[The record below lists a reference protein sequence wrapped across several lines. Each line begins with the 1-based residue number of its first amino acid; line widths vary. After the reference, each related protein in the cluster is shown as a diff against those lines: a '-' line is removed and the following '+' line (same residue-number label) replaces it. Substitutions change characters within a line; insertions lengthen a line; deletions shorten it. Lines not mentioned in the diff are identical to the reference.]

1 MKKMNLLVMSLVSA
15 AALSFSSCSSNDDL
29 GGGAGTQSQVKG
41 FYMTLA
47 VQTPTS
53 NETRTSIENPIPTED
68 ATAEEAAVK
77 NGTFYL
83 VDANGSVVFSKTLT
97 EADWAGASGAIKNP
111 TTAAKDGKTTLQ
123 IEVENVAAGATY
135 KVYFKAGS
143 TNMDTVEPLTI
154 KTGTSKAGVFT
165 ATGITQTF
173 TSTGAFAKPCDTDNN
188 FSMFNQNDATTNGN
202 GYTVT
207 FTDANKVENNPAKV
221 KYNNTESESGSAI
234 KIERVTARVD
244 VPTSTENLLG
254 EYPTNASQ
262 ALKNAIDDAKKKVSK
277 IELVRYALS
286 NVTNKTYVM
295 QNWNVADK
303 VWSLAIPTDA
313 TLSQT
318 KDAFGEKYL
327 LKDGGFKALKGAKN
341 DYIFENNKDEATAM
355 YFEYKVTLDANQF
368 KDAAGELMPADFQ
381 DGTFYRYNNVIYTSF
396 AQIMKAYEDVTGLF
410 DGKSATDLQTKL
422 AEAKRK
428 PTAETEKSVETKL
441 AEFREKYGIEVFN
454 EGKTYYK
461 QVIKDNQLSKNVI
474 QRNTIYRLNV
484 NKIFNVGA
492 QVPNG
497 EIDKNGLF
505 YLDVTVTVNPWVLNT
520 QNVELGD

>member
-29 GGGAGTQSQVKG
+29 TGGAGTQSQVKG

-53 NETRTSIENPIPTED
+53 NGTRTSIENPIPKED

-83 VDANGSVVFSKTLT
+83 VDANGAVVFSKTLT
-97 EADWAGASGAIKNP
+97 GQDWTGAIKDQ
-111 TTAAKDGKTTLQ
+111 TGSQKDGRTTLQ
-123 IEVENVAAGATY
+123 IQVENVAAGATY

-143 TNMDTVEPLTI
+143 TNMDTVEPFTI
-154 KTGTSKAGVFT
+154 TTGTKKTGVFT
-165 ATGITQTF
+165 VDGIKQTF
-173 TSTGAFAKPCDTDNN
+173 TAQNPFDKTCAGDKN

-202 GYTVT
+202 DYTVT
-207 FTDANKVENNPAKV
+207 FTDANKVETTPAKV
-221 KYNNTESESGSAI
+221 MYNNEESAI

-244 VPTSTENLLG
+244 VPTSTEELLG

-262 ALKNAIDDAKKKVSK
+262 ALKNAIDDAKKKVTK

-286 NVTNKTYVM
+286 NVTNKAYVM
-295 QNWNVADK
+295 QNWNVANN
-303 VWSLAIPTDA
+303 VWSLAIPTGA

-341 DYIFENNKDEATAM
+341 DYIFENNMSDATAM

-368 KDAAGELMPADFQ
+368 KNAAGELMPADFQ

-396 AQIMKAYEDVTGLF
+396 EQIMKAYEDVTGLF
-410 DGKSATDLQTKL
+410 EGKTAALLKTEL
-422 AEAKRK
+422 ENAKK
-428 PTAETEKSVETKL
+428 VETTEGAKDVETKL
-441 AEFREKYGIEVFN
+441 SEFRAKYGIEVFN

-461 QVIKDNQLSKNVI
+461 QVIKDNQLDKNVI
-474 QRNTIYRLNV
+474 QRNTIYRLQV

-520 QNVELGD
+520 QDVELGD

>member
-1 MKKMNLLVMSLVSA
+1 MSLVST

-29 GGGAGTQSQVKG
+29 TGGGAGTQSQVKG

-53 NETRTSIENPIPTED
+53 NGTRTSIENPIPTED
-68 ATAEEAAVK
+68 ATAAEAAVK

-83 VDANGSVVFSKTLT
+83 VDANGAVVFSKTLT
-97 EADWAGASGAIKNP
+97 GQDWKGAIKDQ
-111 TTAAKDGKTTLQ
+111 ADSKKDGKTTLQ

-135 KVYFKAGS
+135 KVYFKAGR
-143 TNMDTVEPLTI
+143 TNMDTVEPFTI
-154 KTGTSKAGVFT
+154 TTGTKKTGVFT
-165 ATGITQTF
+165 VDGIKQTF
-173 TSTGAFAKPCDTDNN
+173 TAQNPFDKTCAGDNN

-207 FTDANKVENNPAKV
+207 FTNQNKEGADNFKAAEV
-221 KYNNTESESGSAI
+221 KYDGKTAPI

-244 VPTSTENLLG
+244 VPTS
-254 EYPTNASQ
+254 ASTLTKEALPADASA
-262 ALKNAIDDAKKKVSK
+262 ALKKAVEDAKKKVSK
-277 IELVRYALS
+277 IELVQYALS

-295 QNWNVADK
+295 QNWNDANG
-303 VWSLAIPTDA
+303 VWSLEIPTDA
-313 TLSQT
+313 KLSQI
-318 KDAFGEKYL
+318 KDDFGDKYL
-327 LKDGGFKALKGAKN
+327 LKDGGFKALTGATN
-341 DYIFENNKDEATAM
+341 DYIFENNKSDATAM
-355 YFEYKVTLDANQF
+355 YFEYKVTLDGTKF
-368 KDAAGELMPADFQ
+368 EGTADFT

-396 AQIMKAYEDVTGLF
+396 AQILKAYADVAGLF
-410 DGKSATDLQTKL
+410 DSKSATDLQKEL
-422 AEAKRK
+422 DKAK
-428 PTAETEKSVETKL
+428 TVETGKGAKTVETKL
-441 AEFREKYGIEVFN
+441 SEFRAKYGIEVFN

-461 QVIKDNQLSKNVI
+461 QVITDNQLGKDVI

-520 QNVELGD
+520 QGVELGD

>member
-29 GGGAGTQSQVKG
+29 GGGSGNQSQVKG

-53 NETRTSIENPIPTED
+53 NGTRTAIGENTED

-83 VDANGSVVFSKTLT
+83 VDQNGSVVFSKTLT
-97 EADWAGASGAIKNP
+97 GQDWTGAIKGQDGSK
-111 TTAAKDGKTTLQ
+111 KDGTTTLK

-143 TNMDTVEPLTI
+143 TTMDNVAEPLNIT
-154 KTGTSKAGVFT
+154 TGTSLPNIFT
-165 ATGITQTF
+165 AEGITQTF
-173 TSTGAFAKPCDTDNN
+173 TAPKAFDKTCAVDNN

-207 FTDANKVENNPAKV
+207 FTNQNKEGADNFKAAEV
-221 KYNNTESESGSAI
+221 KYDGKTAPI

-244 VPTSTENLLG
+244 VPTS
-254 EYPTNASQ
+254 ASTLTREALPADASA
-262 ALKNAIDDAKKKVSK
+262 ALKKAVKDAQNKVAN
-277 IELVRYALS
+277 IELVQYALS

-295 QNWNVADK
+295 QNWNKAESG
-303 VWSLAIPTDA
+303 WSLLIPGDA

-318 KDAFGEKYL
+318 NDDFGTKYL
-327 LKDGGFKALKGAKN
+327 FNNGGFKALTGAKN
-341 DYIFENNKDEATAM
+341 DYIFENNKDEATTM
-355 YFEYKVTLDANQF
+355 YFEYKVTLDGTKF
-368 KDAAGELMPADFQ
+368 EGTADFQ

-410 DGKSATDLQTKL
+410 DGKSATDLQRKL
-422 AEAKRK
+422 AEAKTE

-441 AEFREKYGIEVFN
+441 SEFRAQYGIEVFN
-454 EGKTYYK
+454 KGLTYYK
-461 QVIKDNQLSKNVI
+461 QVITDKQLGKDVI

-520 QNVELGD
+520 QDVSLGD

>member
-1 MKKMNLLVMSLVSA
+1 MNLLVMSLVSA

-29 GGGAGTQSQVKG
+29 TGGAGTQSQVKG

-53 NETRTSIENPIPTED
+53 NGTRTSIENPIPTED
-68 ATAEEAAVK
+68 ATAAEAAVK

-83 VDANGSVVFSKTLT
+83 VDANGAVVFSKTLT
-97 EADWAGASGAIKNP
+97 GQDWTGAIKDQ
-111 TTAAKDGKTTLQ
+111 ADSQKDGKSTLK

-143 TNMDTVEPLTI
+143 TNMDTVEPFTI
-154 KTGTSKAGVFT
+154 TTGTSKTGVFT

-173 TSTGAFAKPCDTDNN
+173 TSTSAFAKPCDTDNN

-207 FTDANKVENNPAKV
+207 FTDANKVETTPAKV
-221 KYNNTESESGSAI
+221 MYNNAESAI

-244 VPTSTENLLG
+244 VPTSTEVLLG
-254 EYPTNASQ
+254 EYPANASQ
-262 ALKNAIDDAKKKVSK
+262 ALKHAIDDAKKKVSK

-295 QNWNVADK
+295 QNWNVVDK
-303 VWSLAIPTDA
+303 VWNLAIPTDA
-313 TLSQT
+313 TLSQK

-327 LKDGGFKALKGAKN
+327 LKDGGFKALNGATN

-355 YFEYKVTLDANQF
+355 YFEYKVTLDESKF
-368 KDAAGELMPADFQ
+368 EGKADCT

-396 AQIMKAYEDVTGLF
+396 EQIMKAYKDVAGLF
-410 DGKSATDLQTKL
+410 EDKTA
-422 AEAKRK
+422 AELKTELEKAKEV
-428 PTAETEKSVETKL
+428 ETVEGAKDVETKL
-441 AEFREKYGIEVFN
+441 SEFRAKYGIEVFN

-461 QVIKDNQLSKNVI
+461 QVIKDNQLDKNVI
-474 QRNTIYRLNV
+474 QRNTIYRLKV

>member
-1 MKKMNLLVMSLVSA
+1 MNLLVMSLVSA

-29 GGGAGTQSQVKG
+29 TGGGAGTQSQVKG

-53 NETRTSIENPIPTED
+53 NGTRTSIENPIPTED
-68 ATAEEAAVK
+68 ATAVEAAVK

-83 VDANGSVVFSKTLT
+83 VDSKGTVVFSKTLT
-97 EADWAGASGAIKNP
+97 AQNWSGAVKDQ
-111 TTAAKDGKTTLQ
+111 ADSKKDGKTTLQ
-123 IEVENVAAGATY
+123 IQVENVAAGATY

-143 TNMDTVEPLTI
+143 TAMDGVTEPVAAGT
-154 KTGTSKAGVFT
+154 TGIFT
-165 ATGITQTF
+165 ATGIEKTF
-173 TSTGAFAKPCDTDNN
+173 TAAAAFDKTCAGDNN
-188 FSMFNQNDATTNGN
+188 FSMFNQNDESRNGN

-207 FTDANKVENNPAKV
+207 FEDGNKVATNPAKV
-221 KYNNTESESGSAI
+221 KYNNAESAI

-244 VPTSTENLLG
+244 VPTSTEALLG
-254 EYPTNASQ
+254 EYPANATQ
-262 ALKNAIDDAKKKVSK
+262 ALKNAIDDAKKKVTK

-295 QNWNVADK
+295 QNWNVANN

-318 KDAFGEKYL
+318 KDDFGSKYL
-327 LKDGGFKALKGAKN
+327 LKDGCFKAFKGATN
-341 DYIFENNKDEATAM
+341 DYIFENNMSDATAM

-368 KDAAGELMPADFQ
+368 KNAAGELMPADFT

-396 AQIMKAYEDVTGLF
+396 AQILKAYRDVTGLF
-410 DGKSATDLQTKL
+410 DGKSATDLQKEL
-422 AEAKRK
+422 KEAKTA
-428 PTAETEKSVETKL
+428 PTAENKKSVETKL
-441 AEFREKYGIEVFN
+441 SEFRDKYGIEVFN

-461 QVIKDNQLSKNVI
+461 QVIKDNQLDKNVI
-474 QRNTIYRLNV
+474 QRNTIYRLQV

-505 YLDVTVTVNPWVLNT
+505 YLDVTVTVNPWVLNV
-520 QNVELGD
+520 QGVELGD

>member
-1 MKKMNLLVMSLVSA
+1 MNLLVMSLVSA

-29 GGGAGTQSQVKG
+29 TGGAGTQSQVKG

-53 NETRTSIENPIPTED
+53 NGTRTSIEAPIPTED

-83 VDANGSVVFSKTLT
+83 VDSKGSVVFSKTLSSQ
-97 EADWAGASGAIKNP
+97 DWSGAVKDQ
-111 TTAAKDGKTTLQ
+111 ADSKKDGRTTLQ
-123 IEVENVAAGATY
+123 IEVQNVAAGATY

-143 TNMDTVEPLTI
+143 TGMDTVEPFTI
-154 KTGTSKAGVFT
+154 TTGTSKSGVFT
-165 ATGITQTF
+165 VDGIKQTF
-173 TSTGAFAKPCDTDNN
+173 TAQNPFDKTCAGDYN

-202 GYTVT
+202 AYTVT
-207 FTDANKVENNPAKV
+207 FTDANKVETTPAKV
-221 KYNNTESESGSAI
+221 MYNNLESAI

-244 VPTSTENLLG
+244 VPTSTEALLG

-295 QNWNVADK
+295 QNWNVANS

-313 TLSQT
+313 TLAQT
-318 KDAFGEKYL
+318 KEAFGDKYL
-327 LKDGGFKALKGAKN
+327 LKDGGFKAMNGATN

-368 KDAAGELMPADFQ
+368 KNAAGELMPADFE

-396 AQIMKAYEDVTGLF
+396 DQIMKAYEDVTGLF
-410 DGKSATDLQTKL
+410 QGKTAGQLKEEL
-422 AEAKRK
+422 AEAKKESTADIVK
-428 PTAETEKSVETKL
+428 PVETKL
-441 AEFREKYGIEVFN
+441 ADFRDKYGIEVFN

-461 QVIKDNQLSKNVI
+461 QVIKDNQLDKNVI
-474 QRNTIYRLNV
+474 QRNTIYRLQV

-520 QNVELGD
+520 QDVELGD

>member
-97 EADWAGASGAIKNP
+97 KEDWAGASGAIKNP
-111 TTAAKDGKTTLQ
+111 ATAAKEGKTTLK

-143 TNMDTVEPLTI
+143 TKMDNVEPLNI
-154 KTGTSKAGVFT
+154 KTGTSLPGIFT
-165 ATGITQTF
+165 TDGITQTF
-173 TSTGAFAKPCDTDNN
+173 SANTCAVDND

-202 GYTVT
+202 GYTVK
-207 FTDANKVENNPAKV
+207 FTNQNKEGAKDFKPAEVTYGGKV
-221 KYNNTESESGSAI
+221 API

-244 VPTSTENLLG
+244 VPTS
-254 EYPTNASQ
+254 ASTLTKE
-262 ALKNAIDDAKKKVSK
+262 ALPADASAALQKAVEDANKKVSK

-295 QNWNVADK
+295 QNWDVANS

-313 TLSQT
+313 KLSQT

-327 LKDGGFKALKGAKN
+327 LKDGGFKPLSGATN
-341 DYIFENNKDEATAM
+341 DYIFENNKPDATAM
-355 YFEYKVTLDANQF
+355 YFEYKVTLDKTQF
-368 KDAAGELMPADFQ
+368 EGTADFD

-396 AQIMKAYEDVTGLF
+396 TQIYKAYADVAGLF
-410 DGKSATDLQTKL
+410 EKN
-422 AEAKRK
+422 
-428 PTAETEKSVETKL
+428 TAEEMKTAAKTASANEADL
-441 AEFREKYGIEVFN
+441 AAFREKYQIEVFK
-454 EGKTYYK
+454 GGLTYYK
-461 QVIKDNQLSKNVI
+461 QVITDKQLGKDVI

-505 YLDVTVTVNPWVLNT
+505 YLNVTVTVNPWVLNT

>member
-15 AALSFSSCSSNDDL
+15 AALSFSSCSNNDDL

-53 NETRTSIENPIPTED
+53 NGTRTSIENPIPTED
-68 ATAEEAAVK
+68 ATAVEAAVK

-97 EADWAGASGAIKNP
+97 GQDWTGAIKGQ
-111 TTAAKDGKTTLQ
+111 TGSQKDGRTTLQ
-123 IEVENVAAGATY
+123 IQVENVAAGATY

-143 TNMDTVEPLTI
+143 TNMDTVEPFTI
-154 KTGTSKAGVFT
+154 TTGTKKTGVFT
-165 ATGITQTF
+165 ADGITQTF
-173 TSTGAFAKPCDTDNN
+173 TSTAAFAKPCDTDNN

-207 FTDANKVENNPAKV
+207 FTDANKVETTPAKV
-221 KYNNTESESGSAI
+221 MYNEVESPI

-244 VPTSTENLLG
+244 VPTSTENLLA

-262 ALKNAIDDAKKKVSK
+262 ALKNAIDDAKKKVTK

-286 NVTNKTYVM
+286 NVTNKAYVM
-295 QNWNVADK
+295 QNWNVANN
-303 VWSLAIPTDA
+303 VWSLAIPTGA

-341 DYIFENNKDEATAM
+341 DYIFENNMPDATAM

-368 KDAAGELMPADFQ
+368 KNAAGELMPADFQ

-396 AQIMKAYEDVTGLF
+396 EQIMKAYEDVTGLF
-410 DGKSATDLQTKL
+410 EGKTAAQLKTEL
-422 AEAKRK
+422 ENAKK
-428 PTAETEKSVETKL
+428 VETTEGAKDVETKL
-441 AEFREKYGIEVFN
+441 SEFRAKYGIEVFN

-461 QVIKDNQLSKNVI
+461 QVIKDNQLDKNVI
-474 QRNTIYRLNV
+474 QRNTIYRLQV

-505 YLDVTVTVNPWVLNT
+505 YLDVTVTVNPWVLNV
-520 QNVELGD
+520 QGVELGD

>member
-1 MKKMNLLVMSLVSA
+1 MKKMNLLAMSLVSA

-29 GGGAGTQSQVKG
+29 TGGAGTQSQVKG

-53 NETRTSIENPIPTED
+53 NGTRTSIENPIPTED
-68 ATAEEAAVK
+68 ATAVEAAVK

-83 VDANGSVVFSKTLT
+83 VDEKGSVVFSKTLT
-97 EADWAGASGAIKNP
+97 GQDWTGAIKDQDGSK
-111 TTAAKDGKTTLQ
+111 KDGKTTLQ
-123 IEVENVAAGATY
+123 IQVENVAAGATY

-143 TNMDTVEPLTI
+143 TAMDNVAEPLNIT
-154 KTGTSKAGVFT
+154 TGTSLPNIFT
-165 ATGITQTF
+165 AEGITQTF
-173 TSTGAFAKPCDTDNN
+173 TAPKAFDKTCAVDNN

-202 GYTVT
+202 GYTVK

-221 KYNNTESESGSAI
+221 MYNNTESAI

-244 VPTSTENLLG
+244 VPTSAENLVG
-254 EYPTNASQ
+254 KYPANASQ
-262 ALKNAIDDAKKKVSK
+262 ALKNAIDDAVKKVDK
-277 IELVRYALS
+277 IELVSYALS

-295 QNWNVADK
+295 QNWNEA
-303 VWSLAIPTDA
+303 WNLLIPTDA
-313 TLSQT
+313 KWSQEKT
-318 KDAFGEKYL
+318 AFGEKYL
-327 LKDGGFKALKGAKN
+327 FKNGGFKALKGATN
-341 DYIFENNKDEATAM
+341 DYIFENN
-355 YFEYKVTLDANQF
+355 
-368 KDAAGELMPADFQ
+368 
-381 DGTFYRYNNVIYTSF
+381 VIYTSF
-396 AQIMKAYEDVTGLF
+396 DQIFKAYEDVTGLF
-410 DGKSATDLQTKL
+410 KGQTADQLKKEL
-422 AEAKRK
+422 TEDKK
-428 PTAETEKSVETKL
+428 EPTVENEKSVETKL
-441 AEFREKYGIEVFN
+441 AEFRAEYGIEVFN

-461 QVIKDNQLSKNVI
+461 QVIKDNQLDKNVI
-474 QRNTIYRLNV
+474 QRNTIYRLQV

>member
-29 GGGAGTQSQVKG
+29 GGGAGTQQSQVKG

-53 NETRTSIENPIPTED
+53 NGTRTSINDVPKED
-68 ATAEEAAVK
+68 ATAVEAAVK

-83 VDANGSVVFSKTLT
+83 VDANGAVVFSKTLT
-97 EADWAGASGAIKNP
+97 GQDWTGAIKDQ
-111 TTAAKDGKTTLQ
+111 AGSQKDGKTTLQ
-123 IEVENVAAGATY
+123 IQVENVAAGATY

-143 TNMDTVEPLTI
+143 TNMDTVEPFTI
-154 KTGTSKAGVFT
+154 TTGTKKTGVFT
-165 ATGITQTF
+165 ADGITQTF
-173 TSTGAFAKPCDTDNN
+173 TSTAAFAKPCDTDNN

-207 FTDANKVENNPAKV
+207 FTDANKVETTPAKV
-221 KYNNTESESGSAI
+221 MYNNEESAI

-244 VPTSTENLLG
+244 VPTSTEELLG
-254 EYPTNASQ
+254 EYPANASQ
-262 ALKNAIDDAKKKVSK
+262 ALKNAIDDAKKKVTK

-286 NVTNKTYVM
+286 NVTNKAYVM
-295 QNWNVADK
+295 QNWNVANN
-303 VWSLAIPTDA
+303 VWSLAIPTGA

-341 DYIFENNKDEATAM
+341 DYIFENNMSDATAM

-368 KDAAGELMPADFQ
+368 KNAAGELMPADFQ

-396 AQIMKAYEDVTGLF
+396 EQIMKAYEDVTGLF
-410 DGKSATDLQTKL
+410 QGKSATDLQEEL
-422 AEAKRK
+422 AEAKK
-428 PTAETEKSVETKL
+428 ESTADIVKSVETKL
-441 AEFREKYGIEVFN
+441 SEFRAKYGIEVFN

-461 QVIKDNQLSKNVI
+461 QVIKDNQLDKNVI
-474 QRNTIYRLNV
+474 QRNTIYRLQV

-497 EIDKNGLF
+497 EIDKNGMF

-520 QNVELGD
+520 QDVELGD

>member
-15 AALSFSSCSSNDDL
+15 AAFSFSSCSSNDDL

-53 NETRTSIENPIPTED
+53 NGTRTSIENPIPTED
-68 ATAEEAAVK
+68 ATAVEAAVK
-77 NGTFYL
+77 SGTFYL
-83 VDANGSVVFSKTLT
+83 VDANGSVVFSKTLSNQ
-97 EADWAGASGAIKNP
+97 DWTGAIKDQDGSK
-111 TTAAKDGKTTLQ
+111 KDGKTTLQ
-123 IEVENVAAGATY
+123 IQVENVAAGATY

-143 TNMDTVEPLTI
+143 TAMDGVAEPVAAGT
-154 KTGTSKAGVFT
+154 TGIFT
-165 ATGITQTF
+165 ATGIEKTF
-173 TSTGAFAKPCDTDNN
+173 TSTAAFAKPCDTDNN

-202 GYTVT
+202 GYTVK
-207 FTDANKVENNPAKV
+207 FTDANKVETTPAKV
-221 KYNNTESESGSAI
+221 MYNNTESAI

-244 VPTSTENLLG
+244 VPTSAENLVG
-254 EYPTNASQ
+254 EYPANASQ
-262 ALKNAIDDAKKKVSK
+262 ALKNAIDDAKKKVTK

-286 NVTNKTYVM
+286 NITNKAYVM
-295 QNWNVADK
+295 QNWDVANS

-327 LKDGGFKALKGAKN
+327 FKDGGFKALTGATN
-341 DYIFENNKDEATAM
+341 DYIFENNKSDATAM

-368 KDAAGELMPADFQ
+368 KNAAGELMPADFQ

-396 AQIMKAYEDVTGLF
+396 DQIMKAYAEVAGLF
-410 DGKSATDLQTKL
+410 EGKTAAQLKKELT
-422 AEAKRK
+422 EAKTE
-428 PTAETEKSVETKL
+428 PTDKDAKSVETKL
-441 AEFREKYGIEVFN
+441 AEFRAKYGIEVFN

-461 QVIKDNQLSKNVI
+461 QVIKDNQLDKNVI
-474 QRNTIYRLNV
+474 QRNTIYRLQV

-520 QNVELGD
+520 QDVELGD

>member
-1 MKKMNLLVMSLVSA
+1 MNLLVMSLVSA

-29 GGGAGTQSQVKG
+29 TGGAGTQSQVKG

-53 NETRTSIENPIPTED
+53 NGTRTSIENPIPTED
-68 ATAEEAAVK
+68 ATAAEAAVK

-83 VDANGSVVFSKTLT
+83 VDENGAVVFSKTLT
-97 EADWAGASGAIKNP
+97 GQDWTGAIKGQ
-111 TTAAKDGKTTLQ
+111 TGSQKDGRTTLQ
-123 IEVENVAAGATY
+123 IQVENVAAGATY

-154 KTGTSKAGVFT
+154 TTGTKKTGVFT
-165 ATGITQTF
+165 ADGITQTF
-173 TSTGAFAKPCDTDNN
+173 TSTAAFAKPCDTDNN

-207 FTDANKVENNPAKV
+207 FTDANKVEATPAKV
-221 KYNNTESESGSAI
+221 KYNNVESPI

-244 VPTSTENLLG
+244 VPTSTEKLLG
-254 EYPTNASQ
+254 EYPANASQ
-262 ALKNAIDDAKKKVSK
+262 ALKNAIDDAKKKVTK

-295 QNWNVADK
+295 QNWNVANN
-303 VWSLAIPTDA
+303 VWSLAIPKDA

-318 KDAFGEKYL
+318 KDDFGTKYL
-327 LKDGGFKALKGAKN
+327 LKDGGFKAFKGATN

-368 KDAAGELMPADFQ
+368 KNAAGELMPADFE

-396 AQIMKAYEDVTGLF
+396 DQIKKAYADVTGLF
-410 DGKSATDLQTKL
+410 DGMSATDLQKEL
-422 AEAKRK
+422 AEAKK
-428 PTAETEKSVETKL
+428 APTAETEKSVETKL
-441 AEFREKYGIEVFN
+441 ADFRDKYGIEVFN

-461 QVIKDNQLSKNVI
+461 QVIKDNQLDQNVI
-474 QRNTIYRLNV
+474 QRNTIYRLQV

-505 YLDVTVTVNPWVLNT
+505 YLDVTVTVNPWVLNV
-520 QNVELGD
+520 QGVELGD

>member
-1 MKKMNLLVMSLVSA
+1 MNLLVMSLVSA
-15 AALSFSSCSSNDDL
+15 AALSFSSCSSKDDL
-29 GGGAGTQSQVKG
+29 TGGAGTQSQVKG

-53 NETRTSIENPIPTED
+53 NGTRTSIEKPIPTED
-68 ATAEEAAVK
+68 ATAVEAAVK

-83 VDANGSVVFSKTLT
+83 VDANGAVVFSKTLT
-97 EADWAGASGAIKNP
+97 GQDWTGAIKDQ
-111 TTAAKDGKTTLQ
+111 AGSQKDGKTTLQ
-123 IEVENVAAGATY
+123 IQVENVAAGATY

-143 TNMDTVEPLTI
+143 TNMDTVEPFTI
-154 KTGTSKAGVFT
+154 TTGTKKTGVFT
-165 ATGITQTF
+165 ADGIKQTF
-173 TSTGAFAKPCDTDNN
+173 TSTAAFAKPCDTDNN

-207 FTDANKVENNPAKV
+207 FTDANKVETTPAKV
-221 KYNNTESESGSAI
+221 MYNEVESAI

-286 NVTNKTYVM
+286 NFKNKAYVM
-295 QNWNVADK
+295 QNWNVANN
-303 VWSLAIPTDA
+303 VWSLAIPTGA

-341 DYIFENNKDEATAM
+341 DYIFENNMSDATAM

-368 KDAAGELMPADFQ
+368 KNAAGELMPADFQ

-396 AQIMKAYEDVTGLF
+396 EQIMKAYEDVTGLF
-410 DGKSATDLQTKL
+410 EGKTAAQLKTEL
-422 AEAKRK
+422 ENAKK
-428 PTAETEKSVETKL
+428 VETTEGAKDVETKL
-441 AEFREKYGIEVFN
+441 SEFRAKYGIEVFN
-454 EGKTYYK
+454 EGKTY
-461 QVIKDNQLSKNVI
+461 
-474 QRNTIYRLNV
+474 
-484 NKIFNVGA
+484 
-492 QVPNG
+492 
-497 EIDKNGLF
+497 
-505 YLDVTVTVNPWVLNT
+505 
-520 QNVELGD
+520 

>member
-29 GGGAGTQSQVKG
+29 TGGGAGTQSQVKG

-53 NETRTSIENPIPTED
+53 NGTRTSIENPIPTED
-68 ATAEEAAVK
+68 ATAVEAAVK
-77 NGTFYL
+77 TGTFYL
-83 VDANGSVVFSKTLT
+83 VDSKGTVVFSKTLT
-97 EADWAGASGAIKNP
+97 AQDWSGAVKDQANSK
-111 TTAAKDGKTTLQ
+111 KDGKTTLQ
-123 IEVENVAAGATY
+123 IQVENVAAGATY

-143 TNMDTVEPLTI
+143 TEMDGVTEPLAAGA
-154 KTGTSKAGVFT
+154 TGIFT
-165 ATGITQTF
+165 ATGIEKTF
-173 TSTGAFAKPCDTDNN
+173 TAAAAFDKTCAGDNN

-202 GYTVT
+202 DYTVT
-207 FTDANKVENNPAKV
+207 FTDANKVETTPAKV
-221 KYNNTESESGSAI
+221 KYNNVESAI

-244 VPTSTENLLG
+244 VPTSTDKLLG

-262 ALKNAIDDAKKKVSK
+262 ALKNAIDDAKKKVTK

-295 QNWNVADK
+295 QNWNVANK
-303 VWSLAIPTDA
+303 VWSLAIPSDA
-313 TLSQT
+313 TLSKT
-318 KDAFGEKYL
+318 KDDFGSKYL
-327 LKDGGFKALKGAKN
+327 FKNGGFKALTGATN
-341 DYIFENNKDEATAM
+341 DYIFENNQDEATAM

-368 KDAAGELMPADFQ
+368 KNAAGELLPADFA

-396 AQIMKAYEDVTGLF
+396 EQIMKAYADVAGLF
-410 DGKSATDLQTKL
+410 EGKTANELKDELT
-422 AEAKRK
+422 EARK
-428 PTAETEKSVETKL
+428 APAAETEKSVETKL
-441 AEFREKYGIEVFN
+441 SEFRDKYDIEVFN

-461 QVIKDNQLSKNVI
+461 QVIKDNQLDKNVI
-474 QRNTIYRLNV
+474 QRNTIYRLQV

-505 YLDVTVTVNPWVLNT
+505 YLDVTVTVNPWVLNV
-520 QNVELGD
+520 QGVELGD

>member
-1 MKKMNLLVMSLVSA
+1 MNLLVMSLVSA

-29 GGGAGTQSQVKG
+29 TGGAGTQSQVKG

-53 NETRTSIENPIPTED
+53 NGTRTSIENPIPKED
-68 ATAEEAAVK
+68 ATAAEAAVK

-83 VDANGSVVFSKTLT
+83 VDANGAVVFSKTLT
-97 EADWAGASGAIKNP
+97 GQDWTGAIKDQ
-111 TTAAKDGKTTLQ
+111 AGSQKDGKTTLQ
-123 IEVENVAAGATY
+123 IQVENVAAGATY

-143 TNMDTVEPLTI
+143 TNMDTVEPFTI
-154 KTGTSKAGVFT
+154 TTGTKKTGVFT
-165 ATGITQTF
+165 ADGITQTF
-173 TSTGAFAKPCDTDNN
+173 KSTAAFAKPCDTDNN

-207 FTDANKVENNPAKV
+207 FTDANKVETTPAKV
-221 KYNNTESESGSAI
+221 MYNEVESPI

-244 VPTSTENLLG
+244 VPTSTEELLG

-262 ALKNAIDDAKKKVSK
+262 ALKNAIDDAKKKVTK

-286 NVTNKTYVM
+286 NVTNKAYVM
-295 QNWNVADK
+295 QNWDVANN
-303 VWSLAIPTDA
+303 VWSLAIPTGA

-368 KDAAGELMPADFQ
+368 KNAAGELMPADFQ

-396 AQIMKAYEDVTGLF
+396 EQIMKAYEDVTGLF
-410 DGKSATDLQTKL
+410 EGKTAAKL
-422 AEAKRK
+422 KTELENAKK
-428 PTAETEKSVETKL
+428 VETTEGAKDVETKL
-441 AEFREKYGIEVFN
+441 SEFRAKYGIEVFN

-461 QVIKDNQLSKNVI
+461 QVIKDNQLDKNVI
-474 QRNTIYRLNV
+474 QRNTIYRLQV

-520 QNVELGD
+520 QDVELGD

>member
-29 GGGAGTQSQVKG
+29 TGGAGTQSQVKG

-53 NETRTSIENPIPTED
+53 NGTRTSIENPIPTED
-68 ATAEEAAVK
+68 ATAVEAAVK

-83 VDANGSVVFSKTLT
+83 VDAKGAVVFSKTLT
-97 EADWAGASGAIKNP
+97 GQDWTGAIKGQ
-111 TTAAKDGKTTLQ
+111 TGSQKDGKTTLQ
-123 IEVENVAAGATY
+123 IQVENVAAGATY

-143 TNMDTVEPLTI
+143 TNMDTVEPFTI
-154 KTGTSKAGVFT
+154 TTGTKKTGVFT

-173 TSTGAFAKPCDTDNN
+173 TSTAAFAKPCDTDNN

-207 FTDANKVENNPAKV
+207 FTDANKVETTPAKV
-221 KYNNTESESGSAI
+221 MYNEVESPI

-244 VPTSTENLLG
+244 VPTSTENLLA

-262 ALKNAIDDAKKKVSK
+262 ALKNAIDDAKKKVTK

-286 NVTNKTYVM
+286 NVTNKAYVM
-295 QNWNVADK
+295 QNWNVANN
-303 VWSLAIPTDA
+303 VWSLAIPTGA

-327 LKDGGFKALKGAKN
+327 LKDGGFKTLKGAKN
-341 DYIFENNKDEATAM
+341 DYIFENNMSDATAM

-368 KDAAGELMPADFQ
+368 KNAAGELMPADFQ

-396 AQIMKAYEDVTGLF
+396 EQIMKAYEDVTGLF
-410 DGKSATDLQTKL
+410 EGKTAAQLKTEL
-422 AEAKRK
+422 ENAKK
-428 PTAETEKSVETKL
+428 VETTEGAKDVETKL
-441 AEFREKYGIEVFN
+441 SEFRAKYGIEVFN

-461 QVIKDNQLSKNVI
+461 QVIKDNQLDKNVI
-474 QRNTIYRLNV
+474 QRNTIYRLQV

-520 QNVELGD
+520 QDVELGD

>member
-1 MKKMNLLVMSLVSA
+1 MNLLVMSLVSA

-29 GGGAGTQSQVKG
+29 TGGAGTQSQVKG

-53 NETRTSIENPIPTED
+53 NGTRTSIENPIPTED

-83 VDANGSVVFSKTLT
+83 VDANGAVVFSKTLT
-97 EADWAGASGAIKNP
+97 GKDWTGAIKGQ
-111 TTAAKDGKTTLQ
+111 TGSQKDGKTTLQ
-123 IEVENVAAGATY
+123 IQVENVAAGATY

-143 TNMDTVEPLTI
+143 TNMDTVEPFTI
-154 KTGTSKAGVFT
+154 TTGTKKTGVFT
-165 ATGITQTF
+165 VDGIKQTF
-173 TSTGAFAKPCDTDNN
+173 TAQNPFDKTCAGDKN
-188 FSMFNQNDATTNGN
+188 FSMFNQNDETTKGN

-207 FTDANKVENNPAKV
+207 FTDANKVETTPAKV
-221 KYNNTESESGSAI
+221 MYNNAVSAI

-244 VPTSTENLLG
+244 VPTSTEALLG
-254 EYPTNASQ
+254 EYPANASQ
-262 ALKNAIDDAKKKVSK
+262 ALKNAIDDAKKKVTK

-286 NVTNKTYVM
+286 NITNKAYVM
-295 QNWNVADK
+295 QNWDVANS

-341 DYIFENNKDEATAM
+341 DYIFENNKDDATAM

-368 KDAAGELMPADFQ
+368 KNAAGELMPADFQ

-396 AQIMKAYEDVTGLF
+396 EQIMKAYEDVTGLF
-410 DGKSATDLQTKL
+410 EGKTAAQLKTELEK
-422 AEAKRK
+422 AKEVE
-428 PTAETEKSVETKL
+428 TAEGAKDVETKL
-441 AEFREKYGIEVFN
+441 SEFRAKYGIEVFN

-461 QVIKDNQLSKNVI
+461 QVIRDNQLSKNVI
-474 QRNTIYRLNV
+474 QRNTIYRLQV

-520 QNVELGD
+520 QDVELGD

>member
-29 GGGAGTQSQVKG
+29 TGGAGTQSQVKG

-53 NETRTSIENPIPTED
+53 NGTRTSIENPIPTED
-68 ATAEEAAVK
+68 ATAVEAAVK

-83 VDANGSVVFSKTLT
+83 VDANGAVVFSKTLT
-97 EADWAGASGAIKNP
+97 GQDWTGAIKDQ
-111 TTAAKDGKTTLQ
+111 AGSQKDGKTTLQ
-123 IEVENVAAGATY
+123 IQVENVAAGATY

-143 TNMDTVEPLTI
+143 TNMDTVEPFTI
-154 KTGTSKAGVFT
+154 TTGTKKTGVFT
-165 ATGITQTF
+165 ADGITQTF
-173 TSTGAFAKPCDTDNN
+173 TSTAAFAKPCDTDNN

-207 FTDANKVENNPAKV
+207 FTDANKVETTPAKV
-221 KYNNTESESGSAI
+221 MYNEVESPI

-244 VPTSTENLLG
+244 VPTSTENLLA

-295 QNWNVADK
+295 QNWNVANR

-327 LKDGGFKALKGAKN
+327 LKDGGFKAMKGATN
-341 DYIFENNKDEATAM
+341 DYIFENNKDDATAM
-355 YFEYKVTLDANQF
+355 YFEYKVTLDANKF
-368 KDAAGELMPADFQ
+368 KNAAGELMPADFQ

-396 AQIMKAYEDVTGLF
+396 EQIMKAYEDVTGLF
-410 DGKSATDLQTKL
+410 EGKTAAQLKTEL
-422 AEAKRK
+422 ENAKEV
-428 PTAETEKSVETKL
+428 ETTEGAKDVETKL
-441 AEFREKYGIEVFN
+441 SEFRAKYGIEVFN

-461 QVIKDNQLSKNVI
+461 QVITDNQLDKNVI
-474 QRNTIYRLNV
+474 QRNTIYRLQV

-520 QNVELGD
+520 QDVELGD

>member
-1 MKKMNLLVMSLVSA
+1 MKKMNLLAMSLVSA

-29 GGGAGTQSQVKG
+29 TSGGAGTQSQVKG

-53 NETRTSIENPIPTED
+53 NGTRTSIENPIPTED
-68 ATAEEAAVK
+68 ATAAEAAVK

-83 VDANGSVVFSKTLT
+83 VDANGAVVFSKTLT
-97 EADWAGASGAIKNP
+97 GQDWTGAIKDQ
-111 TTAAKDGKTTLQ
+111 TGSQKDGKTTLQ
-123 IEVENVAAGATY
+123 IQVENVAAGATY

-143 TNMDTVEPLTI
+143 TNMDTVEPFTI
-154 KTGTSKAGVFT
+154 TTGTSKTGVFT

-188 FSMFNQNDATTNGN
+188 FSMFNQNDATTDGN

-207 FTDANKVENNPAKV
+207 FTDANKVEATPAKV
-221 KYNNTESESGSAI
+221 KYNNTEKAI

-244 VPTSTENLLG
+244 VPTSTEALLG
-254 EYPTNASQ
+254 EYPANASQ
-262 ALKNAIDDAKKKVSK
+262 ALKNAIDDAKKKVTK

-286 NVTNKTYVM
+286 NITKKAYVM
-295 QNWNVADK
+295 QNWNVANS

-313 TLSQT
+313 TLAQT

-327 LKDGGFKALKGAKN
+327 LKDGGFKALKGATN
-341 DYIFENNKDEATAM
+341 DYIFENNKSDATAM
-355 YFEYKVTLDANQF
+355 YFEYKVTLDGNKF
-368 KDAAGELMPADFQ
+368 EGKADFT

-396 AQIMKAYEDVTGLF
+396 TQILKAYADVAGLF
-410 DGKSATDLQTKL
+410 DHKTAAQLKTELD
-422 AEAKRK
+422 EAKK
-428 PTAETEKSVETKL
+428 EPTAATEKSVETKL
-441 AEFREKYGIEVFN
+441 SEFRAKYGIEVFN

-461 QVIKDNQLSKNVI
+461 QVITDNQLSKNVI

-520 QNVELGD
+520 QNVSLGD

>member
-29 GGGAGTQSQVKG
+29 TGGAGTQSQVKG

-53 NETRTSIENPIPTED
+53 NGTRTSIENPIPTED
-68 ATAEEAAVK
+68 ATAAEAAVK

-83 VDANGSVVFSKTLT
+83 VDANGAVVFSKTLT
-97 EADWAGASGAIKNP
+97 GQDWTGAIKGQ
-111 TTAAKDGKTTLQ
+111 TGSQKDGKTTLQ
-123 IEVENVAAGATY
+123 IQVENVAAGATY

-143 TNMDTVEPLTI
+143 TNMDTVEPFTI
-154 KTGTSKAGVFT
+154 TTGTKKTGVFT

-173 TSTGAFAKPCDTDNN
+173 TSTAAFAKPCDTDNN

-207 FTDANKVENNPAKV
+207 FTDANKVETTPAKV
-221 KYNNTESESGSAI
+221 MYNEVESPI
-234 KIERVTARVD
+234 KIERVTARID

-286 NVTNKTYVM
+286 NVTNKAYVM
-295 QNWNVADK
+295 QNWNVANN
-303 VWSLAIPTDA
+303 VWSLAIPTGA

-341 DYIFENNKDEATAM
+341 DYIFENNKDDATAM

-368 KDAAGELMPADFQ
+368 KNAAGELMPADCT

-396 AQIMKAYEDVTGLF
+396 EQIMKAYEDVTGLF
-410 DGKSATDLQTKL
+410 EGKTAAQLKTEL
-422 AEAKRK
+422 ENAKK
-428 PTAETEKSVETKL
+428 VETTEGAKDVETKL
-441 AEFREKYGIEVFN
+441 SEFRAKYGIEVFN

-461 QVIKDNQLSKNVI
+461 QVITDNQLSKNVI
-474 QRNTIYRLNV
+474 QRNTIYRLQV

>member
-15 AALSFSSCSSNDDL
+15 AALSFSSCSNNDDL

-53 NETRTSIENPIPTED
+53 NGTRTSIENPIPTED
-68 ATAEEAAVK
+68 ATAVEAAVK

-83 VDANGSVVFSKTLT
+83 VDKNGSVVFSKTLSNQ
-97 EADWAGASGAIKNP
+97 DWTGAIKGQDKSQ
-111 TTAAKDGKTTLQ
+111 KDGKTVLQ

-143 TNMDTVEPLTI
+143 TNMDTVEPFTI
-154 KTGTSKAGVFT
+154 TTGTSKTGVFT

-207 FTDANKVENNPAKV
+207 FTDANKVESTPAKV
-221 KYNNTESESGSAI
+221 MYNNAESAI

-244 VPTSTENLLG
+244 VPTSTEALLG

-262 ALKNAIDDAKKKVSK
+262 ALKNAIDDAKKKVTK

-295 QNWNVADK
+295 QNWDVVDNV
-303 VWSLAIPTDA
+303 WNLAIPTGA
-313 TLSQT
+313 TLSQ
-318 KDAFGEKYL
+318 KKEAFGEKYL
-327 LKDGGFKALKGAKN
+327 FKDGGFKALTGATN

-355 YFEYKVTLDANQF
+355 YFEYKVTLDENQF
-368 KDAAGELMPADFQ
+368 KNAAGELLPADFK

-396 AQIMKAYEDVTGLF
+396 DQIMKAYEDVTGLF
-410 DGKSATDLQTKL
+410 QGKTATALQTEL
-422 AEAKRK
+422 AEAKTE
-428 PTAETEKSVETKL
+428 PTVEGAKSVETKL
-441 AEFREKYGIEVFN
+441 SEFRDKYGIEVFN
-454 EGKTYYK
+454 KGLTYYK
-461 QVIKDNQLSKNVI
+461 QVITDKQLEKNVI
-474 QRNTIYRLNV
+474 QRNTIYRLQV

-520 QNVELGD
+520 QNVSLGD

>member
-1 MKKMNLLVMSLVSA
+1 MNLLVMSLVSA
-15 AALSFSSCSSNDDL
+15 AALSFSSCSNNDDL
-29 GGGAGTQSQVKG
+29 GGGAGTQQSQVKG

-53 NETRTSIENPIPTED
+53 NGTRTSINDVPKED
-68 ATAEEAAVK
+68 ATAVEAAVK

-83 VDANGSVVFSKTLT
+83 VDSKGSVVFSKTLSNQ
-97 EADWAGASGAIKNP
+97 DWTGAIKGQDDSQ
-111 TTAAKDGKTTLQ
+111 KDGKTTLQ
-123 IEVENVAAGATY
+123 IEVQNVAAGATY

-143 TNMDTVEPLTI
+143 TGMDTVEPFTI
-154 KTGTSKAGVFT
+154 ATGTSKAGVFT
-165 ATGITQTF
+165 VDGIKQTF
-173 TSTGAFAKPCDTDNN
+173 TSTSAFAKPCDTDNN

-202 GYTVT
+202 AYTVT
-207 FTDANKVENNPAKV
+207 FTDANKVETTPAKV
-221 KYNNTESESGSAI
+221 MYNNQESAI

-244 VPTSTENLLG
+244 VPTSTEALLG

-262 ALKNAIDDAKKKVSK
+262 ALKNAIDDAKKKVTK

-295 QNWNVADK
+295 QNWDVVDK

-313 TLSQT
+313 TLSQ
-318 KDAFGEKYL
+318 KKEAFGDKYL
-327 LKDGGFKALKGAKN
+327 LKDGGFKDMKGATN

-368 KDAAGELMPADFQ
+368 KNAAGELMPADFQ

-396 AQIMKAYEDVTGLF
+396 DQIMKAYEDVTGLF
-410 DGKSATDLQTKL
+410 QGKSATALQTEL
-422 AEAKRK
+422 AEAKTE
-428 PTAETEKSVETKL
+428 PTVDTEKSVETKL
-441 AEFREKYGIEVFN
+441 SEFRDKYGIEVFN

-461 QVIKDNQLSKNVI
+461 QVITDNQLSKNVI
-474 QRNTIYRLNV
+474 QRNTIYRLQV

-497 EIDKNGLF
+497 EIDKNGMF

-520 QNVELGD
+520 QDVELGD

>member
-29 GGGAGTQSQVKG
+29 TGGGSGNQSQVKG

-53 NETRTSIENPIPTED
+53 NGTRTSIENPIPTED
-68 ATAEEAAVK
+68 ATAVEAAVK

-83 VDANGSVVFSKTLT
+83 VDEKGSVVFSKTLT
-97 EADWAGASGAIKNP
+97 GQDWTGAIKGQDGSQ
-111 TTAAKDGKTTLQ
+111 KDGQTILQ
-123 IEVENVAAGATY
+123 IEVQNVAAGAKY

-143 TNMDTVEPLTI
+143 TSMDTLEEPFTI
-154 KTGTSKAGVFT
+154 ATGTSKAGVFT
-165 ATGITQTF
+165 VDGIKQTF
-173 TSTGAFAKPCDTDNN
+173 TSTSAFAKPCDTDNN

-207 FTDANKVENNPAKV
+207 FTDANKVESTPAKV
-221 KYNNTESESGSAI
+221 MYNNAESAI

-244 VPTSTENLLG
+244 VPTSTEKLLG
-254 EYPTNASQ
+254 EYPANASQ
-262 ALKNAIDDAKKKVSK
+262 ALKNAIDDAKKKVTK

-295 QNWNVADK
+295 QNWNVTNN
-303 VWSLAIPTDA
+303 VWSLAIPKDA
-313 TLSQT
+313 TLSKT
-318 KDAFGEKYL
+318 KDDFGSKYL
-327 LKDGGFKALKGAKN
+327 FKNGGFKALKDAKN
-341 DYIFENNKDEATAM
+341 DYIFENKKDEATAM

-368 KDAAGELMPADFQ
+368 KNTAGELLPADFA

-396 AQIMKAYEDVTGLF
+396 DQILKAYADVAGLF
-410 DGKSATDLQTKL
+410 EGKTAKALKDELT
-422 AEAKRK
+422 EARK
-428 PTAETEKSVETKL
+428 APAAETEKSVETKL
-441 AEFREKYGIEVFN
+441 SEFRDKYDIEVFN

-461 QVIKDNQLSKNVI
+461 QVIKDNQLDKNVI
-474 QRNTIYRLNV
+474 QRNTIYRLQV

-505 YLDVTVTVNPWVLNT
+505 YLDVTVTVNPWVLNV
-520 QNVELGD
+520 QGVELGD

>member
-29 GGGAGTQSQVKG
+29 TGGAGTQSQVKG

-53 NETRTSIENPIPTED
+53 NGTRTSIEAPIPTED
-68 ATAEEAAVK
+68 ATAAEAAVK

-83 VDANGSVVFSKTLT
+83 VDSKGSVVFSKTLSSQ
-97 EADWAGASGAIKNP
+97 DWSGAVKDQ
-111 TTAAKDGKTTLQ
+111 ADSKKDGRTTLQ
-123 IEVENVAAGATY
+123 IEVQNVAAGATY

-143 TNMDTVEPLTI
+143 TGMDTVEPFTI
-154 KTGTSKAGVFT
+154 TTGTSKSGVFT
-165 ATGITQTF
+165 VDGIKQTF
-173 TSTGAFAKPCDTDNN
+173 TAQNPFDKTCAGDYN

-202 GYTVT
+202 AYTVT
-207 FTDANKVENNPAKV
+207 FTDANKVETTPAKV
-221 KYNNTESESGSAI
+221 MYNNAESAI

-244 VPTSTENLLG
+244 VPTSTEALLG

-295 QNWNVADK
+295 QNWNVANS

-313 TLSQT
+313 TLAQT
-318 KDAFGEKYL
+318 KEAFGDKYL
-327 LKDGGFKALKGAKN
+327 LKDGGFKAMNGATN

-368 KDAAGELMPADFQ
+368 KNAAGELMPADFE

-396 AQIMKAYEDVTGLF
+396 DQIMKAYEDVTGLF
-410 DGKSATDLQTKL
+410 QDQTAGQLKEEL
-422 AEAKRK
+422 AEAKKEYTADIVK
-428 PTAETEKSVETKL
+428 PVEAKL
-441 AEFREKYGIEVFN
+441 ADFRDKYGIEVFN

-461 QVIKDNQLSKNVI
+461 QVIKDNQLDQNVI
-474 QRNTIYRLNV
+474 QRNTIYHLQV

-497 EIDKNGLF
+497 EIDKNGMF

-520 QNVELGD
+520 QDVELGD

>member
-29 GGGAGTQSQVKG
+29 TGGAGTQSQVKG

-53 NETRTSIENPIPTED
+53 NGTRTSIENPIPKED
-68 ATAEEAAVK
+68 ATAAEAAVK

-83 VDANGSVVFSKTLT
+83 VDANGAVVFSKTLT
-97 EADWAGASGAIKNP
+97 GQDWTGAIKGQ
-111 TTAAKDGKTTLQ
+111 TGSQKDGRTTLQ
-123 IEVENVAAGATY
+123 IQVENVAAGATY

-143 TNMDTVEPLTI
+143 TNMDTVEPFTI
-154 KTGTSKAGVFT
+154 TTGTKKTGVFT
-165 ATGITQTF
+165 ADGITQTF
-173 TSTGAFAKPCDTDNN
+173 TSTAAFAKPCDTDNN

-207 FTDANKVENNPAKV
+207 FTDANKVETTPAKV
-221 KYNNTESESGSAI
+221 MYNEVESPI

-244 VPTSTENLLG
+244 VPTSTENLLA

-262 ALKNAIDDAKKKVSK
+262 ALKNAIDDAKEKVSK

-286 NVTNKTYVM
+286 NVTNKAYVM
-295 QNWNVADK
+295 QNWNVANN
-303 VWSLAIPTDA
+303 VWSLAIPTGA

-368 KDAAGELMPADFQ
+368 KNAAGELMPADFQ

-396 AQIMKAYEDVTGLF
+396 EQIMKAYEDVTGLF
-410 DGKSATDLQTKL
+410 EGKTAAQLKTEL
-422 AEAKRK
+422 ENAKK
-428 PTAETEKSVETKL
+428 VETTEGAKDVETKL
-441 AEFREKYGIEVFN
+441 SEFRAKYGIEVFN

-461 QVIKDNQLSKNVI
+461 QVITDNQLSKNVI
-474 QRNTIYRLNV
+474 QRNTIYRLQV

>member
-15 AALSFSSCSSNDDL
+15 AAFSFSSCSSNDDL

-53 NETRTSIENPIPTED
+53 NGTRTSIENPIPTED
-68 ATAEEAAVK
+68 ATAVEAAVK
-77 NGTFYL
+77 SGTFYL
-83 VDANGSVVFSKTLT
+83 VDANGSVVFSKTLSNQ
-97 EADWAGASGAIKNP
+97 DWTGAIKDQDGSK
-111 TTAAKDGKTTLQ
+111 KDGKTTLQ
-123 IEVENVAAGATY
+123 IQVENVAAGATY

-143 TNMDTVEPLTI
+143 TAMDGVAEPVAAGT
-154 KTGTSKAGVFT
+154 TGIFT
-165 ATGITQTF
+165 ATGIEKTF
-173 TSTGAFAKPCDTDNN
+173 TSTAAFAKPCDTDNN

-202 GYTVT
+202 GYTVK
-207 FTDANKVENNPAKV
+207 FTDANKVETTPAKV
-221 KYNNTESESGSAI
+221 MYNNTESAI

-244 VPTSTENLLG
+244 VPTSAENLVG
-254 EYPTNASQ
+254 EYPANASQ
-262 ALKNAIDDAKKKVSK
+262 ALKNAIDDAKKKVTK

-286 NVTNKTYVM
+286 NITNKAYVM
-295 QNWNVADK
+295 QNWDVANS

-313 TLSQT
+313 KLSQT

-327 LKDGGFKALKGAKN
+327 FKDGGFKALTGATN
-341 DYIFENNKDEATAM
+341 DYIFENNKSDATAM

-368 KDAAGELMPADFQ
+368 KNATGELMPADFQ

-396 AQIMKAYEDVTGLF
+396 DQIMKAYAEVEGLF
-410 DGKSATDLQTKL
+410 GDKNADQLKTELEK
-422 AEAKRK
+422 AKEVE
-428 PTAETEKSVETKL
+428 TAEGAKTVETKL
-441 AEFREKYGIEVFN
+441 SEFRAQYGIEVFN

-461 QVIKDNQLSKNVI
+461 QVIKDNQLDKNVI
-474 QRNTIYRLNV
+474 QRNTIYRLQV

-520 QNVELGD
+520 QDVELGD